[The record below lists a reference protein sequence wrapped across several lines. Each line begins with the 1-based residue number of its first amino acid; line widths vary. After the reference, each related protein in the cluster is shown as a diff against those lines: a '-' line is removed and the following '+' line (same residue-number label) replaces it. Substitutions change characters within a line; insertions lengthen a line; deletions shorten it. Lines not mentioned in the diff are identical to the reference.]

1 VRLFWAIEIPDEIKS
16 KLASVQEELK
26 KLDLHAK
33 WVEKQNMHLTVKFLG
48 ETDASVVTDIKNSVL
63 SALEGTSPFRISVS
77 GFGTFGNP
85 ARVIWSGIRDD
96 DKKLFELHSKVD
108 RALLSLGF
116 EAEKRTF
123 CPHLTLARLKS
134 QRNIKLL
141 RDKLANEIAD
151 SILGS
156 FTVKD
161 IKLFKSTLTPKG
173 AIYEPVDLIE
183 IKGN

>member
-1 VRLFWAIEIPDEIKS
+1 MRLFWAIEIPEDIKL
-16 KLASVQEELK
+16 KLTSVQDELK
-26 KLDLHAK
+26 ELNLHAK

-116 EAEKRTF
+116 EAEKRAF
-123 CPHLTLARLKS
+123 YPHLTLARLKS
-134 QRNIKLL
+134 QRNVKLL
-141 RDKLANEIAD
+141 RNKLIAMPD
-151 SILGS
+151 TLGS
-156 FTVKD
+156 FTANS
-161 IKLFKSTLTPKG
+161 IKLFNSTLTPKG
-173 AIYEPVDLIE
+173 AIYEVIETIE
-183 IKGN
+183 IC

>member
-1 VRLFWAIEIPDEIKS
+1 MRLFWAIEIPDEIKS

-33 WVEKQNMHLTVKFLG
+33 WVEKQNIHLTVKFLG
-48 ETDASVVTDIKNSVL
+48 ETDASMATDIKNSVL

-116 EAEKRTF
+116 EAEKRAF
-123 CPHLTLARLKS
+123 YPHLTLARLKS
-134 QRNIKLL
+134 QRNVKLL
-141 RDKLANEIAD
+141 RNKLIAMPD
-151 SILGS
+151 TLGS
-156 FTVKD
+156 FTANS
-161 IKLFKSTLTPKG
+161 IKLFNSTLTPKG
-173 AIYEPVDLIE
+173 AIYEVIETIE
-183 IKGN
+183 IC

>member
-1 VRLFWAIEIPDEIKS
+1 MRLFWAIEIPEDIKL
-16 KLASVQEELK
+16 KLTSVQDELK
-26 KLDLHAK
+26 ELNLHAK

-48 ETDASVVTDIKNSVL
+48 ETDASMVTDIKNSVL

-123 CPHLTLARLKS
+123 YPHLTLARLKS
-134 QRNIKLL
+134 QRNVKLL
-141 RDKLANEIAD
+141 RNKLIAMPD
-151 SILGS
+151 TLGS
-156 FTVKD
+156 FTANS
-161 IKLFKSTLTPKG
+161 IKLFNSTLTPKG
-173 AIYEPVDLIE
+173 AIYEVIETIE
-183 IKGN
+183 IC

>member
-1 VRLFWAIEIPDEIKS
+1 MRLFWAIEIPDEIKS

-33 WVEKQNMHLTVKFLG
+33 WVEKQNIHLTVKFLG
-48 ETDASVVTDIKNSVL
+48 ETDASMVTDIKNSVL

-85 ARVIWSGIRDD
+85 ACVIWSGIRDD

-116 EAEKRTF
+116 EAEKRAF
-123 CPHLTLARLKS
+123 YPHLTLARLKS
-134 QRNIKLL
+134 QRNVKLL
-141 RDKLANEIAD
+141 RNKLIAMPD
-151 SILGS
+151 TLSS
-156 FTVKD
+156 FTANS
-161 IKLFKSTLTPKG
+161 IKLFNSTLTPKG
-173 AIYEPVDLIE
+173 AIYEVIETIE
-183 IKGN
+183 IC